1 MLDIFVAIPSS
12 FLCFFSLFFF
22 PPVFDFSPLK
32 GKRDMLCDFEYQPF
46 PLHQCRVAP
55 VCLMYVRINV
65 LWSIVL
71 LPLHVLQ
78 LWS

>member
-1 MLDIFVAIPSS
+1 MLF
-12 FLCFFSLFFF
+12 
-22 PPVFDFSPLK
+22 
-32 GKRDMLCDFEYQPF
+32 DFEYQPF